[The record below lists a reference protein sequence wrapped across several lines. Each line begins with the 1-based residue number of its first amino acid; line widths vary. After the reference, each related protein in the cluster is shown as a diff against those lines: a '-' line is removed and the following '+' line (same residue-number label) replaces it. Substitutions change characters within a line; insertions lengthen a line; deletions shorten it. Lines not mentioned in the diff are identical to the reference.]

1 MRKIKNLKFIILV
14 AIATLF
20 ITLIPNFSNGAKV
33 SVGKVK
39 NIWVSYTTSS
49 KIKVKWKKVKNATG
63 YKVYKYNYSKK
74 KYELYATTSSTS
86 QKVKNL
92 KSAEKYKFRV
102 RAYKKKRGKKYYGK
116 YSSSVTSATAPDQV
130 KNLRVTAQSDSTLSI
145 KWDKVK
151 RATSYKVYVYNSSTK
166 KYDFKQSSSNNSTK
180 LIGMNPAKT
189 YKIKIRAY
197 KKLDNKK
204 YYGKYSQILEA
215 KTTPSKVTGV
225 NEYDYS
231 FNSIS
236 LMWNKVSNECNYRV
250 YMYNTSKKTYEK
262 QGDVKNTYFK
272 ISNLNPASEY
282 KFKIR
287 AYIIINGKKY
297 FGSYSSVIDAGTSPN
312 KAKGLKINK
321 TTKKSIE
328 IKWDKVKEATGYAI
342 YVYRDSSQSFKLYTT
357 TKNTSANIT
366 GLNSAK
372 FYKMYIKAYAKI
384 NGKTYYS
391 SASTTIS
398 GKTDSTD
405 TEIAGI
411 DVSAHNQKIDWEK
424 VKKAGVDFAIL
435 RCGFGQDHK
444 SQDDKYYARNIA
456 ECERLEIPYG
466 VYIYSYAL
474 NTKQASSEA
483 DHALRLIK
491 GHTPKYGVWFDMEDA
506 DGYKKK
512 HGMPSNKTL
521 VNICIEFCDKMIKNG
536 YKTGIYASLSWFNN
550 QLKDSKLDKY
560 DKWVAQWNDRCSY
573 TKDYVMW
580 QYTSSGLVDGISGR
594 TDMNIMYLKITEE
607 PVTPTPVEPE
617 TPTPEEPTPDN
628 PTPEEP
634 TPENPTPDTPTP
646 ENPTPE
652 NPTPDNP
659 TPDNP
664 TPDNPT
670 TENSSSEDSS
680 QEEQNNE
687 NSTSSNTEQP

>member
-1 MRKIKNLKFIILV
+1 MSTRRTNMRKIKGLKYIILV

-20 ITLIPNFSNGAKV
+20 ITLIPNFSNAAKV

-39 NIWVSYTTSS
+39 KIWVSSTTSS
-49 KIKVKWKKVKNATG
+49 KIKVKWKKVKGANG
-63 YKVYKYNYSKK
+63 YKLYKYNYSKN
-74 KYELYATTSSTS
+74 KYELCATTSTTS

-102 RAYKKKRGKKYYGK
+102 RAYKKKSGKKYYGK
-116 YSSSVTSATAPDQV
+116 YSPSVKSATAPKQV
-130 KNLRVTAQSDSTLSI
+130 KNLKLTDQSNSTLSI

-151 RATSYKVYVYNSSTK
+151 RATSYKIYVYNDSTK
-166 KYDFKQSSSNNSTK
+166 KYDFKQSSSKNSIK
-180 LIGMNPAKT
+180 LTGMNPAKS
-189 YKIKIRAY
+189 YKIRVRAY

-204 YYGKYSQILEA
+204 YYGAYSQIIEA
-215 KTTPSKVTGV
+215 KTTPSKVTDIK
-225 NEYDYS
+225 EYDYS
-231 FNSIS
+231 FNSVS
-236 LMWNKVSNECNYRV
+236 LMWNKISNECTYRV

-272 ISNLNPASEY
+272 MSNLNPASEY

-287 AYIIINGKKY
+287 AYVTINGKKY
-297 FGSYSSVIDAGTSPN
+297 FGPYSSIIEAGTSPN
-312 KAKGLKINK
+312 KAKGLKINNN
-321 TTKKSIE
+321 TKKSIE

-357 TKNTSANIT
+357 TTNTSVNIT
-366 GLNSAK
+366 GLNAAK
-372 FYKMYIKAYAKI
+372 FYKMYVKAYAKI

-398 GKTDSTD
+398 GKTNSTD

-424 VKKAGVDFAIL
+424 VKKAGVEFAIL
-435 RCGFGQDHK
+435 RCGFGQDYK

-483 DHALRLIK
+483 DHALRLLK

-506 DGYKKK
+506 DGYKSKN
-512 HGMPSNKTL
+512 GMPSNRTL

-536 YKTGIYASLSWFNN
+536 YKAGIYASLSWFNN

-594 TDMNIMYLKITEE
+594 TDMNIMFLKITEE
-607 PVTPTPVEPE
+607 SVTPTPVEPE
-617 TPTPEEPTPDN
+617 TPTPEEPTP
-628 PTPEEP
+628 
-634 TPENPTPDTPTP
+634 ENPTP

-659 TPDNP
+659 NPENPTPETPLPENPQPDNP
-664 TPDNPT
+664 
-670 TENSSSEDSS
+670 SSKDSA
-680 QEEQNNE
+680 QEEPKNE
-687 NSTSSNTEQP
+687 EPANSNKEQP

>member
-1 MRKIKNLKFIILV
+1 MRRIKYLKYIILV
-14 AIATLF
+14 VTSILF
-20 ITLIPNFSNGAKV
+20 ITVIPNFSNAAKT
-33 SVGKVK
+33 SVGKVSK
-39 NIWVSYTTSS
+39 IWVSYTTSS
-49 KIKVKWKKVKNATG
+49 KIKVKWKKVKGAKG

-74 KYELYATTSSTS
+74 KYELFATTSNTS
-86 QKVKNL
+86 LKVKNL

-102 RAYKKKRGKKYYGK
+102 RAYKKKSGKNYYGK
-116 YSSSVTSATAPDQV
+116 YSPSVKSATAPEQV
-130 KNLRVTAQSDSTLSI
+130 KNLRLKDQSDSTLSI
-145 KWDKVK
+145 KWDKTK
-151 RATSYKVYVYNSSTK
+151 RATSYKIYVYNDYTK
-166 KYDFKQSSSNNSTK
+166 NYDYKLSSSNNSIK
-180 LIGMNPAKT
+180 LVGMNPAKS
-189 YKIKIRAY
+189 YKIRVRAY
-197 KKLDNKK
+197 KKSDNKK
-204 YYGKYSQILEA
+204 YYGEYSNIIVA
-215 KTTPSKVTGV
+215 KTTPSKVTGLK
-225 NEYDYS
+225 EYDYS
-231 FNSIS
+231 VNSVS
-236 LMWNKVSNECNYRV
+236 LMWNKISNECTYRV
-250 YMYNTSKKTYEK
+250 YMYNSSKKSYEK
-262 QGDVKNTYFK
+262 QGDIKNTYFK
-272 ISNLNPASEY
+272 ISNLSPATEY
-282 KFKIR
+282 RFKVR
-287 AYIIINGKKY
+287 AYVTINGKKY
-297 FGSYSSVIDAGTSPN
+297 FGAYSSVVDTGTSPN

-357 TKNTSANIT
+357 TTNTSVNIT

-424 VKKAGVDFAIL
+424 VKKAGVEFAIL
-435 RCGFGQDHK
+435 RCGFGQDYK
-444 SQDDKYYARNIA
+444 SQDDKYFARNLA

-491 GHTPKYGVWFDMEDA
+491 GHTVKYGVWFDMEDA

-536 YKTGIYASLSWFNN
+536 FKTGIYASLSWFNGK
-550 QLKDSKLDKY
+550 LKDSKLDKY

-617 TPTPEEPTPDN
+617 TPTPEEPTPDT

-646 ENPTPE
+646 DTPTPEEPTPE

-659 TPDNP
+659 T
-664 TPDNPT
+664 TG
-670 TENSSSEDSS
+670 NSSSEDSS